1 LPTSFIGSSVRVRIH
16 EDGDAPWRSRYY
28 VYAIDY
34 DRGGEWMGQ
43 AVMCTREKEFTIR
56 GIDDRLA
63 AAMTAPG
70 FPNLVPGATGLDRAI
85 D

>member
-1 LPTSFIGSSVRVRIH
+1 MRGRRSAKSNTGAYARC
-16 EDGDAPWRSRYY
+16 GATWRSRYY